1 MGSATRET
9 PSTPAR
15 TRQRH
20 ISAHSDTVDEILKGS
35 WDLHV
40 HSRPD
45 PEDRLRL
52 DALDTA
58 RRAQE
63 TGMAGFVL
71 KSHYYPT
78 APVAEI
84 LTRVYPGLTVVGAV
98 ALNDEVGG
106 LNARAVE
113 SAAKTGARV
122 VWMPTFSAHHFTT
135 RQSGQAGIEIAIDG
149 RLVPEVLGILE
160 VARSHELI
168 VASGHVSPAEA
179 ILLFRAAG
187 EMGIMRLIA
196 SHPTHWST
204 TEEMVE
210 MARLGAYVEHTF
222 LSCMPSRARTTPSEL
237 ASLIGTLGVERCVV
251 TSDFGQW
258 MNPPP
263 AEGMRMAIA
272 ELLNAGMSPGDVTTV
287 VKTNP
292 EELVGAG

>member
-1 MGSATRET
+1 MVY
-9 PSTPAR
+9 
-15 TRQRH
+15 
-20 ISAHSDTVDEILKGS
+20 ISDHGDTVEEILRGS

-63 TGMAGFVL
+63 AGMAGFVL
-71 KSHYYPT
+71 KSHHYPT
-78 APVAEI
+78 GPVAQL
-84 LTRVYPGLTVVGAV
+84 LTRVYPGLAVVGAV

-106 LNARAVE
+106 LNASAVE
-113 SAAKTGARV
+113 AAAKTGGRV

-135 RQSGQAGIEIAIDG
+135 QQSGRAGIEIAVDG
-149 RLVPEVLGILE
+149 KLVPQVFAILE
-160 VARSHELI
+160 VAKAHEMA

-179 ILLFRAAG
+179 ILLFRAAQD
-187 EMGIMRLIA
+187 MGVTRLIA
-196 SHPTHWST
+196 THPAHWST
-204 TEEMVE
+204 TEDLVE
-210 MARLGAYVEHTF
+210 MTRLGAYVEHTF
-222 LSCMPSRARTTPSEL
+222 LSCMPSRRRSTPAEL
-237 ASLIGTLGVERCVV
+237 ASLIGALGPERCVV

-292 EELVGAG
+292 QALVVT

>member
-1 MGSATRET
+1 MD
-9 PSTPAR
+9 
-15 TRQRH
+15 
-20 ISAHSDTVDEILKGS
+20 IVDEILSGS

-45 PEDRLRL
+45 PEDGLRL

-63 TGMAGFVL
+63 AGMAGFVL

-106 LNARAVE
+106 LNANAVE
-113 SAAKTGARV
+113 AAAKTGARV
-122 VWMPTFSAHHFTT
+122 VWMPTFSAHHFTS
-135 RQSGQAGIEIAIDG
+135 QQDGSAGIEIAVDG
-149 RLVPEVLGILE
+149 KLVPEVLAILE
-160 VARSHELI
+160 VARSHEMT

-179 ILLFRAAG
+179 ILLFHAARD
-187 EMGIMRLIA
+187 MGITRLIA
-196 SHPTHWST
+196 THPTHWST
-204 TEEMVE
+204 TEELAE
-210 MARLGAYVEHTF
+210 MTRLGAYVEHTF
-222 LSCMPSRARTTPSEL
+222 LSCMPSRRRTTPSEM
-237 ASLIGTLGVERCVV
+237 ASLIGTLGPERCVV

-272 ELLNAGMSPGDVTTV
+272 ELLNAGMSPEDVTMV

-292 EELVGAG
+292 KTLVGME

>member
-1 MGSATRET
+1 MG
-9 PSTPAR
+9 
-15 TRQRH
+15 H
-20 ISAHSDTVDEILKGS
+20 ISGHIDIVDEILRGS

-45 PEDRLRL
+45 PEDGLRL

-63 TGMAGFVL
+63 AGMAGFVL

-78 APVAEI
+78 GPVAEI
-84 LTRVYPGLTVVGAV
+84 LTRVYPGLTVVGAI

-106 LNARAVE
+106 LNVAAVE
-113 SAAKTGARV
+113 AAAKTGARV

-135 RQSGQAGIEIAIDG
+135 QQKGRAGIEIAVDG
-149 RLVPEVLGILE
+149 NLAPEALAILE
-160 VARSHELI
+160 VARSHEMA

-179 ILLFRAAG
+179 ILLFRAARD
-187 EMGIMRLIA
+187 MGVDRLIA
-196 SHPTHWST
+196 THPTHWST
-204 TEEMVE
+204 TEELVE
-210 MARLGAYVEHTF
+210 MTRLGAYVEHAF
-222 LSCMPSRARTTPSEL
+222 LSCMPSRRRTTPSEM
-237 ASLIGTLGVERCVV
+237 ASLIGELGPERCVV

-272 ELLNAGMSPGDVTTV
+272 ELLNAGMSPEDVTKV

-292 EELVGAG
+292 RALVGEG

>member
-1 MGSATRET
+1 M
-9 PSTPAR
+9 
-15 TRQRH
+15 
-20 ISAHSDTVDEILKGS
+20 VDEILRGS

-45 PEDRLRL
+45 PEGGLRL

-63 TGMAGFVL
+63 AGMGGFVL

-78 APVAEI
+78 GPVAGI
-84 LTRVYPGLTVVGAV
+84 LTRVYPGLTVAGSV

-106 LNARAVE
+106 LNVAAVE
-113 SAAKTGARV
+113 AAAKTGAGV
-122 VWMPTFSAHHFTT
+122 VWMPTFSAHHFTMQ
-135 RQSGQAGIEIAIDG
+135 QSGRAGIEIAVDG
-149 RLVPEVLGILE
+149 KLAPEALAVLE
-160 VARSHELI
+160 VARGHEMA

-179 ILLFRAAG
+179 VLLFRAARD
-187 EMGIMRLIA
+187 MGLTRLIA
-196 SHPTHWST
+196 THPGHRST
-204 TEEMVE
+204 REELGE
-210 MARLGAYVEHTF
+210 MARLGAYIEHTF
-222 LSCMPSRARTTPSEL
+222 LSCMPSRGRTTPAEV
-237 ASLIGTLGVERCVV
+237 ASLIGELGPERCVV

-272 ELLNAGMSPGDVTTV
+272 ELLNAGMSPDDVTMV

-292 EELVGAG
+292 QALVGSG